1 MTTMTNSR
9 SSMPARGARKPFIH
23 YLGLVFRK
31 EFVDALRDRRTLMR
45 TLLPM
50 LFMGPLMI
58 FALSAFIGSLEER
71 AERREMLVDGIAAAP
86 SLQNYLERQGFTIK
100 TPPADYEELLRK
112 TRLLE
117 AVLRV
122 PADFE
127 TRLQAADEP
136 VLQLVSDSGNQRAE
150 ISARQIAK
158 ALQGFERERVSLS
171 LMLRGIA
178 PELLKP
184 LEVDEV
190 NLAGQQARGAQ
201 LTAMIPMLII
211 MAVLMGALT
220 AALDSTAGERERGSL
235 EPLLMNPV
243 PDLALVGGKWAAVAL
258 LGVAVALVAIFSFVP
273 AQLLI
278 RNDELQALFQFGAGE
293 ALRSW
298 LLLLPLSASCAAML
312 MALAIRT
319 KTFKE
324 AQASAGLLVSLFGL
338 TPLIALLNPGGEQGW
353 YLWVPG
359 LAQTTLMNMVI
370 KGDPLLWSKVA
381 PSLGVSAAL
390 TLGALALVARSMK
403 QAVAR

>member
-1 MTTMTNSR
+1 MSQTKSF
-9 SSMPARGARKPFIH
+9 AH

-31 EFVDALRDRRTLMR
+31 ELIDALRDRRTLLR

-50 LFMGPLMI
+50 LFLGPLMI
-58 FALSAFIGSLEER
+58 FGLSAFIGSLEER
-71 AERREMLVDGIAAAP
+71 AERREILVEGIAAAP
-86 SLQNYLERQGFTIK
+86 SLQNYLQRQGYTIK
-100 TPPADYEELLRK
+100 APPADYEQRLRK
-112 TRLLE
+112 TLLLE
-117 AVLRV
+117 AVVRV
-122 PADFE
+122 PAAFE
-127 TRLQAADEP
+127 VQLQSGERP
-136 VLQLVSDSGNQRAE
+136 VLQIVSDSSNQRAE
-150 ISARQIAK
+150 ISARQASRV
-158 ALQGFERERVSLS
+158 LSGFGQERASLN

-178 PELLKP
+178 PDLLNP
-184 LEVDEV
+184 VEIDEV

-243 PDLALVGGKWAAVAL
+243 PGFALVAGKWAAVAL

-273 AQLLI
+273 SQLLI
-278 RNDELQALFQFGAGE
+278 RNDQLQALFQFGIGE
-293 ALRSW
+293 AWRSW

-319 KTFKE
+319 KSFKE

-338 TPLIALLNPGGEQGW
+338 TPLIALLNPGGEQSW

-381 PSLGVSAAL
+381 PSLAVSLLL
-390 TLGALALVARSMK
+390 TLASLALVARSMK

>member
-1 MTTMTNSR
+1 MNPQKSF
-9 SSMPARGARKPFIH
+9 AH

-31 EFVDALRDRRTLMR
+31 ELLDALRDRRTLMR

-71 AERREMLVDGIAAAP
+71 AEKRELLIENIAAAP
-86 SLQNYLERQGFTIK
+86 SLQNYLERQGYTIK
-100 TPPADYEELLRK
+100 APPADYEEQLRK

-117 AVLRV
+117 AVVRV

-127 TRLQAADEP
+127 AKLQAAEQP
-136 VLQLVSDSGNQRAE
+136 VLQIVSDSGNQRAE
-150 ISARQIAK
+150 ISARQATRV
-158 ALQGFERERVSLS
+158 LQGFERERVSLT
-171 LMLRGIA
+171 LMLRGIT
-178 PELLKP
+178 PDLLKP
-184 LEVDEV
+184 LEVDDI

-243 PDLALVGGKWAAVAL
+243 PGFALVGGKWAAVAL
-258 LGVAVALVAIFSFVP
+258 LGVAVALAAIFSFVP
-273 AQLLI
+273 SQLLI
-278 RNDELQALFQFGAGE
+278 RNDELKAMFQFGIGE

-312 MALAIRT
+312 MAMAIRT

-381 PSLGVSAAL
+381 PSLAVSALL
-390 TLGALALVARSMK
+390 TLASLALVVRSMK

>member
-1 MTTMTNSR
+1 MPQDMKTKDR
-9 SSMPARGARKPFIH
+9 SFVHDLI
-23 YLGLVFRK
+23 LVLRK
-31 EFVDALRDRRTLMR
+31 ELVDALRDRRTLMR

-71 AERREMLVDGIAAAP
+71 AEKREILVEGIAAAP
-86 SLQNYLERQGFTIK
+86 SLQNYLERQGYTIK
-100 TPPADYEELLRK
+100 PPPAGYEDSLRK
-112 TRLLE
+112 TQLLE
-117 AVLRV
+117 AVVRV
-122 PADFE
+122 PAEFE
-127 TRLQAADEP
+127 AKLQGGDAP
-136 VLQLVSDSGNQRAE
+136 VLQIVSDSGNQRAE
-150 ISARQIAK
+150 ISARQAAK
-158 ALQGFERERVSLS
+158 VLQGFERERVSLG
-171 LMLRGIA
+171 LMLRGIS

-184 LEVDEV
+184 LEIDDV

-243 PDLALVGGKWAAVAL
+243 PSLALVGGKWAAVAL

-273 AQLLI
+273 SQLLI
-278 RNDELQALFQFGAGE
+278 RNDELQALFQFGFGE
-293 ALRSW
+293 AWRSW

-319 KTFKE
+319 KSFKE

-370 KGDPLLWSKVA
+370 KGEPLLWTKLA
-381 PSLGVSAAL
+381 PSLAVSALL
-390 TLGALALVARSMK
+390 TLGALGLVARSMK